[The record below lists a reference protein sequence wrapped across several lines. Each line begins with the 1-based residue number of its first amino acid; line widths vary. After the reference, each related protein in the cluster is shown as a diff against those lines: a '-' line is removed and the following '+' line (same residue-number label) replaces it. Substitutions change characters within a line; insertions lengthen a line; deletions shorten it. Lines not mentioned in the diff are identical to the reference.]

1 MKNTGIEIMDL
12 LQNPEPLIPVLM
24 ESMFVRLQLDEF
36 IAVYLIVSFHETVS
50 FLDSLMKLSLLNTGC
65 FL

>member
-12 LQNPEPLIPVLM
+12 LQNPEPLIPVLV
-24 ESMFVRLQLDEF
+24 ESMFVRLQLGEF

-50 FLDSLMKLSLLNTGC
+50 FLDSLMKLPLLNTGW